1 MEHHHASKKQI
12 RWHLQNHQ
20 SDLRQTCWYIYIMLI
35 CRVASI
41 KRPQELQVRKFPQLQ
56 EQGICLHPLTTL
68 LGFFWIHLECTSG
81 RVLWAERWDLCPDGD
96 RNGSTRGWHVFQ
108 WDIIY
113 CAPIQSWNIPKTCV
127 CVAKHQSSF
136 LSVNN
141 SSLMWSRVAFHGF
154 SFTKSLHK
162 QLKRNPMKGHLL
174 ATKIAWRNWK
184 DPRLRATCSDRLPP
198 CQPLF
203 FGSSSSFGWK
213 VFREW
218 FEGFSPFS
226 GTMRG
231 SYFPPTIW
239 ATEHVKTLSTGPVNP
254 ANQRPIN
261 KDCYVI
267 CSMYGIFTY
276 ICFNNHPNV
285 GKYTIHG
292 TYGYVMSYN
301 LWKIHFNPRLSTL
314 KRQVLSHWGRCTAAP
329 VRISATE
336 QCWVDGKHVRKKFL
350 ETSDVPAARGLNRH
364 RW

>member
-203 FGSSSSFGWK
+203 
-213 VFREW
+213 
-218 FEGFSPFS
+218 
-226 GTMRG
+226 
-231 SYFPPTIW
+231 
-239 ATEHVKTLSTGPVNP
+239 LDP
-254 ANQRPIN
+254 A
-261 KDCYVI
+261 VA
-267 CSMYGIFTY
+267 S
-276 ICFNNHPNV
+276 V
-285 GKYTIHG
+285 GKYFGNDLRGSVPSQELWGVLIFRQLYEPRNMWKHFRQDLSIPPTKG
-292 TYGYVMSYN
+292 RSTKTVMSY
-301 LWKIHFNPRLSTL
+301 
-314 KRQVLSHWGRCTAAP
+314 AP
-329 VRISATE
+329 CMVYLPTFALIIT
-336 QCWVDGKHVRKKFL
+336 QM
-350 ETSDVPAARGLNRH
+350 
-364 RW
+364 